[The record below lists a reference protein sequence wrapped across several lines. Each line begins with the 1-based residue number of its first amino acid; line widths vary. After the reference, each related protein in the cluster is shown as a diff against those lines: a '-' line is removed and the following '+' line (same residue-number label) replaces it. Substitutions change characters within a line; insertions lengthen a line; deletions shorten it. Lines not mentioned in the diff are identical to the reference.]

1 MLQTCHL
8 RNAWFNGW
16 MTEHPTPK
24 PPAHPAAGPATNPAT
39 LPTAHHPP
47 RTGADLLCET
57 LLAEGVDLCLAN
69 PGTSE
74 MHFVAAL
81 DRQPRMRCVLGL
93 FEGVVTGAADGYA
106 RMADKPAC
114 TLLHTGPG
122 LANGLANLHNARRAN
137 TPIVNVV
144 GDHATWHLDA
154 DAPLTSDIE
163 SLARPMSRWVGR
175 STAPEALGLLA
186 QQAVHEACKP
196 PGGVAT
202 LILPADHAWSPAQ
215 ALPPAPRARALPQP
229 PQVQIDAATASAVL
243 AALKQG
249 QATCL
254 LLAGHAL
261 RDEGLALAAR
271 IAQTTGVRLL
281 TQQANGRVQRGLG
294 RPMLDRVPYVVDKA
308 LAMLSPL
315 HSLVLLGAKAPVGF
329 FGYPGK
335 PSSMLPPHCQVL
347 SASNPGEDELQALRW
362 LADAVGAG
370 RGPAPAPWLAQRQ
383 PLPLPQGALTADAVA
398 RSVVAQLPEQAIV
411 CDESVSSGR
420 EFFAM
425 SWFAAPHDY
434 LQITGGAIGCGLPL
448 ATGAALAAP
457 GRRVV
462 TLQADG
468 SAMYTLQ
475 ALWTQAHEQLDVLTI
490 IYSNR
495 RYAILHG
502 EYLAVGAGAPG
513 VNARRMFD
521 FDQPALDWVKL
532 AQGHGVEAARADT
545 TEAFNDLLESALKRR
560 GPFLIEALI

>member
-1 MLQTCHL
+1 MPE
-8 RNAWFNGW
+8 N
-16 MTEHPTPK
+16 TP
-24 PPAHPAAGPATNPAT
+24 HPA
-39 LPTAHHPP
+39 

-57 LLAEGVDLCLAN
+57 LLAEGVELCLAN

-175 STAPEALGLLA
+175 STAPESLGLLA
-186 QQAVHEACKP
+186 QQAVHEALQP

-202 LILPADHAWSPAQ
+202 LILPADHAWSAAQ
-215 ALPPAPRARALPQP
+215 AAPPAPRARALLRAPA
-229 PQVQIDAATASAVL
+229 VQTDADTAAAVRL
-243 AALKQG
+243 ALRQG
-249 QATCL
+249 QHTCL

-261 RDEGLALAAR
+261 RDEGLLLAAR
-271 IAQTTGVRLL
+271 IAQATGVQLL
-281 TQQANGRVQRGLG
+281 AQQANGRVQRGLG
-294 RPMLDRVPYVVDKA
+294 RVMLDRVPYVVDKA
-308 LAMLSPL
+308 LALLKPL
-315 HSLVLLGAKAPVGF
+315 HGMVLLGAKAPVGF

-335 PSSMLPPHCQVL
+335 PSSMLPPECRVL
-347 SASNPGEDELQALRW
+347 VAAHPGEDELQALRL

-370 RGPAPAPWLAQRQ
+370 TGPAPAAWLAQRKL
-383 PLPLPQGALTADAVA
+383 LPLPQGALTADAVA

-420 EFFAM
+420 DFFAL
-425 SWFAAPHDY
+425 SWHAAPHDY

-457 GRRVV
+457 GRKVV

-475 ALWTQAHEQLDVLTI
+475 ALWTQAREKLDVVTI

-521 FDQPALDWVKL
+521 FDEPALDWVKL
-532 AQGHGVEAARADT
+532 AQGQGVEAARADT
-545 TEAFNDLLESALKRR
+545 AERFNDLLAGALTRR
-560 GPFLIEALI
+560 GPFLIEAVI

>member
-1 MLQTCHL
+1 MQENT
-8 RNAWFNGW
+8 
-16 MTEHPTPK
+16 
-24 PPAHPAAGPATNPAT
+24 AHPN
-39 LPTAHHPP
+39 

-137 TPIVNVV
+137 TPIVNIV

-175 STAPEALGLLA
+175 STAAESLGLLA
-186 QQAVHEACKP
+186 QQAVHEALRP

-202 LILPADHAWSPAQ
+202 LILPADHAWSAAQ
-215 ALPPAPRARALPQP
+215 AALPAPRARALPLAP
-229 PQVQIDAATASAVL
+229 AVQTDAATATAVL
-243 AALKQG
+243 SALRQG
-249 QATCL
+249 RRTCL
-254 LLAGHAL
+254 LLAGRAL
-261 RDEGLALAAR
+261 RDEGLVLAGR
-271 IAQTTGVRLL
+271 IEQATGVQLL
-281 TQQANGRVQRGLG
+281 TQQSNGRVQRGLG
-294 RPMLDRVPYVVDKA
+294 RLMLDRVPYAVDNA
-308 LAMLSPL
+308 LAMLKPL
-315 HSLVLLGAKAPVGF
+315 HCMVLLGAKSPVGF

-335 PSSMLPPHCQVL
+335 PSSMLPPECRVL
-347 SASNPGEDELQALRW
+347 VAAHPAEDELQALRL

-370 RGPAPAPWLAQRQ
+370 TGAAPALGIAQRKE
-383 PLPLPQGALTADAVA
+383 LPLPHGALTADALA

-425 SWFAAPHDY
+425 SWHAAPHDY

-457 GRRVV
+457 GRKVV

-475 ALWTQAHEQLDVLTI
+475 ALWTQAREKLDVVTI

-502 EYLAVGAGAPG
+502 EYRAVGAGAPG

-521 FDQPALDWVKL
+521 FDDPALDWVKL
-532 AQGHGVEAARADT
+532 AQGQGVEAARAAT
-545 TEAFNDLLESALKRR
+545 AEAFNDLLAAAFSRP
-560 GPFLIEALI
+560 GPFLIEAVI

>member
-1 MLQTCHL
+1 MQE
-8 RNAWFNGW
+8 N
-16 MTEHPTPK
+16 TP
-24 PPAHPAAGPATNPAT
+24 HPA
-39 LPTAHHPP
+39 

-57 LLAEGVDLCLAN
+57 LLSEGVDLCLAN

-122 LANGLANLHNARRAN
+122 LANGLANLHNARRAH

-144 GDHATWHLDA
+144 GDHASWHLDA

-175 STAPEALGLLA
+175 SSAPESLGLLA
-186 QQAVHEACKP
+186 QQAVFEALQP

-215 ALPPAPRARALPQP
+215 ALPPAPRARPLPQP
-229 PQVQIDAATASAVL
+229 PAVQTDAPTMDAVL
-243 AALKQG
+243 AALKRG
-249 QATCL
+249 PGTCL
-254 LLAGHAL
+254 LLAGHTL

-271 IAQTTGVRLL
+271 IAQATGVQLL

-294 RPMLDRVPYVVDKA
+294 RVMLDRVPYGVDQA
-308 LAMLSPL
+308 LALLKPL
-315 HSLVLLGAKAPVGF
+315 QCMVRVGAIAPVGF

-335 PSSMLPPHCQVL
+335 PSSMLPPSCEVL
-347 SASNPGEDELQALRW
+347 VASRPGEEELQALRL

-370 RGPAPAPWLAQRQ
+370 PGPAPAAWVAQRQ
-383 PLPLPQGALTADAVA
+383 PLPLPQGVLSADAVA
-398 RSVVAQLPEQAIV
+398 LSVVAQMPDHAIV

-420 EFFAM
+420 NFFAM
-425 SWFAAPHDY
+425 SWHAAPHDY

-457 GRRVV
+457 GRKVL

-475 ALWTQAHEQLDVLTI
+475 ALWTQAREKLDVLTI

-495 RYAILHG
+495 TYAILHG
-502 EYLAVGAGAPG
+502 EYRAVGAGAPG
-513 VNARRMFD
+513 PNARRMFD
-521 FDQPALDWVKL
+521 FDKPALDWVKL
-532 AQGHGVEAARADT
+532 AQGMGVEAARAET
-545 TEAFNDLLESALKRR
+545 ALAFNDVLAAALRR
-560 GPFLIEALI
+560 PGPFLIEAVI